1 MSAAPRPGA
10 RSAGQINAAAWL
22 AWFGAAALTPIVSR
36 NPLYLALAL
45 LVVLAVY
52 LSIPHEGTLARA
64 WRLVVVIGTTLAVF
78 SIGFNLLTVHI
89 GDRVITHLPSRLPII
104 GGALTWNA
112 FVYGVTSALAIATLL
127 ICAATLSAA
136 VRQADLIRLLPSRV
150 ATLGIA
156 GTVALT
162 LIPQT
167 IAAAREIYDAQRA
180 RGYRFRGLRDASSL
194 LTPLLAAGLER
205 SLVLAEALETRGF
218 GASQNAQPTPR
229 RRWPLFGAAAAIV
242 LALALIGTGRV
253 LPGVGMVVV
262 AIVASLVGVG
272 GQQPRSRFRPL
283 VWDAASVAVCAVAGL
298 VVVVLAVSLARG
310 ALTFSP
316 FPRLETPPFDP
327 IVGGAILL
335 LLLPAVW
342 SDR

>member
-1 MSAAPRPGA
+1 MSAVSRSGA

-64 WRLVVVIGTTLAVF
+64 WRLVVVIGTTLAIF

-89 GDRVITHLPSRLPII
+89 GDRVITHVPSWLPII

-180 RGYRFRGLRDASSL
+180 RGHRFRGLRDASSL

-218 GASQNAQPTPR
+218 GASRVAQTAQR
-229 RRWPLFGAAAAIV
+229 RRWPLLIAAVAVV
-242 LALALIGTGRV
+242 LALFLIGTGRV
-253 LPGVGMVVV
+253 LPGVGTIVI
-262 AIVASLVGVG
+262 AIIASLAGVG
-272 GQQPRSRFRPL
+272 GHQPRSRFRPL
-283 VWDAASVAVCAVAGL
+283 IWDTASVATCAIAGL
-298 VVVVLAVSLARG
+298 TMLVLAVGIARG
-310 ALTFSP
+310 LLSFSP
-316 FPRLETPPFDP
+316 FPRLVTPAFDP
-327 IVGGAILL
+327 LIGGAILL
-335 LLLPAVW
+335 LLLPVVW
-342 SDR
+342 SNR

>member
-1 MSAAPRPGA
+1 MSAASRA
-10 RSAGQINAAAWL
+10 DTRSAGKINPAAWL
-22 AWFGAAALTPIVSR
+22 AWFGAAALTPVVSR

-45 LVVLAVY
+45 LVVLTVY
-52 LSIPHEGTLARA
+52 LSIPHEGSLARA
-64 WRLVVVIGTTLAVF
+64 WRLVVVIGTTLSLF
-78 SIGFNLLTVHI
+78 SVGFNLLTVHI
-89 GDRVITHLPSRLPII
+89 GDRVIMELPSRLPII

-127 ICAATLSAA
+127 ISAATLSAA

-180 RGYRFRGLRDASSL
+180 RGHRFRGLRDAPSL

-218 GASQNAQPTPR
+218 GASRVAQPSPR
-229 RRWPLFGAAAAIV
+229 RRWPLVAASAAVV

-253 LPGVGMVVV
+253 LPGVGMIVI
-262 AIVASLVGVG
+262 AIFASLAGVG

-283 VWDAASVAVCAVAGL
+283 VWDIASVAVCAVAGL
-298 VVVVLAVSLARG
+298 VVVTLAVSLARG
-310 ALTFSP
+310 LLTFSP
-316 FPRLETPPFDP
+316 FPRLTTPPFDP
-327 IVGGAILL
+327 LVGGAILL
-335 LLLPAVW
+335 LLLPVVW
-342 SDR
+342 SNR